1 MAKNF
6 FMTFFNSHKDK
17 NTISKNTN
25 LKLSPN
31 DKLSDLVLTGKTT
44 NESNILQQK
53 QQTMDNMLLSFY
65 SKLDNN
71 NNKINTFLEKIKK
84 LNKKFYTSCEK
95 FISTKTSYD
104 KLSDDLFLN
113 LFQQIDC
120 YAVEIQRLNEKIN
133 SIDNKENKNVIKNL
147 TKELS
152 ENKEKIRNY
161 ELKLKEKAIKEDKL
175 LKELESYKRRIIFF
189 KTKVNIN
196 LNARNADR
204 KPKIDRY
211 DKYSQDK
218 TNPTIKKMNTKN
230 DYMRRYTQRIKKNN
244 KLRIFSPSPKSNK
257 NESFISSNYQSNKD
271 QPKVKKKDN
280 SSINNKTMF
289 NTLNNWKKNISKDSD
304 QNIIINKDKDSHY
317 RGIFSD
323 GEADNN
329 NNKPLIKILRKKE
342 SIIVPKNYNKDDD
355 INSPININAN
365 DKNIIIEENKRTPA
379 KSLYFSDNIKNLD
392 NSFEKLVDSKN
403 SIFNDKDENNNN
415 NDKKENKKNVKI
427 NYSTVDV
434 KNNPKTEKKI
444 KKSTLIPSYN
454 NTAIKNKKFIP
465 STNKKVFQ
473 TKKMFMIPSKK
484 FMKSNLKKS
493 SKIVKRFNNDILN
506 NKTMDCKKNSNTID
520 NNNDTFES
528 IKHTDIIDNNKDILD
543 SKKSNTIDINNT
555 INEKTES
562 KMLESKSVKFKDSFI
577 NKKDQKLNFTTSESE
592 DNNNDNNIDFSSKE
606 ISINLFPNKRNT
618 SNKKSFKTESNHSGN
633 ISDVFSKGNL
643 TNENMSS
650 GSINFTKDNNNIKN
664 DNDNKK
670 NNNRNSKPKKTF
682 NKTMNNFNKKPKINN
697 TKINISNNN
706 KIKKTQNNKEKE
718 ASKMLKEMYED
729 NNNNIEMLTTQEEQ
743 IKFLLN
749 LIDLDDS

>member
-17 NTISKNTN
+17 NSIPKNTN

-31 DKLSDLVLTGKTT
+31 DKLSNLVLAGKIS

-71 NNKINTFLEKIKK
+71 NNKINNFIEKIKK

-95 FISTKTSYD
+95 YISIKTSYD

-120 YAVEIQRLNEKIN
+120 YAVEIQRLNDKIK
-133 SIDNKENKNVIKNL
+133 SIDNKENKNIIKTL

-152 ENKEKIRNY
+152 DNKEKIRNY

-257 NESFISSNYQSNKD
+257 NESFISSNYQSNKE
-271 QPKVKKKDN
+271 QPKVKKIDN
-280 SSINNKTMF
+280 NYLNN
-289 NTLNNWKKNISKDSD
+289 NRLNSLSNWKKNINKDFEK
-304 QNIIINKDKDSHY
+304 NILNKDKDSHD

-323 GEADNN
+323 GEADKKN
-329 NNKPLIKILRKKE
+329 NNKPFIKILRKNKIKE
-342 SIIVPKNYNKDDD
+342 SIIIPKNYNKDDD
-355 INSPININAN
+355 INSSIKIDSINI
-365 DKNIIIEENKRTPA
+365 DKNVNIEENK
-379 KSLYFSDNIKNLD
+379 KSPEKNIYFSGTIKNLD
-392 NSFEKLVDSKN
+392 NSFEKLDDSQN
-403 SIFNDKDENNNN
+403 SIFNDYDNNKNK
-415 NDKKENKKNVKI
+415 KKENNRNEKI
-427 NYSTVDV
+427 NKNFNSTKDI
-434 KNNPKTEKKI
+434 KNNSKTEKKI
-444 KKSTLIPSYN
+444 KNSTIIPSLYN
-454 NTAIKNKKFIP
+454 NTTIKKNKFKP
-465 STNKKVFQ
+465 STNKKIFQ
-473 TKKMFMIPSKK
+473 TKKIFNIPSKK

-493 SKIVKRFNNDILN
+493 SKMINRINNDILN
-506 NKTMDCKKNSNTID
+506 NNTMDYINND

-528 IKHTDIIDNNKDILD
+528 LKNSNTIDNIKDNLEQ
-543 SKKSNTIDINNT
+543 KKSNTIDVNNNN
-555 INEKTES
+555 ISEKTDL
-562 KMLESKSVKFKDSFI
+562 KMLESKTVKFKENCTSE
-577 NKKDQKLNFTTSESE
+577 KEQKLYFTTSESE
-592 DNNNDNNIDFSSKE
+592 NNDNNVDSSSKE
-606 ISINLFPNKRNT
+606 ISINLFANKRNT
-618 SNKKSFKTESNHSGN
+618 SNKISIKTESNHSGN
-633 ISDVFSKGNL
+633 ISDAFSKGNL
-643 TNENMSS
+643 TNGNLSS
-650 GSINFTKDNNNIKN
+650 GSINIAKDNNNNKN
-664 DNDNKK
+664 ENKKK
-670 NNNRNSKPKKTF
+670 NNLNSKPKKDF
-682 NKTMNNFNKKPKINN
+682 NKTMNNFNKKPKINK

-706 KIKKTQNNKEKE
+706 KKKKEQNNKEKE

-729 NNNNIEMLTTQEEQ
+729 NNNNIDMLTTQEEQ